1 MGAWIGDKKG
11 SRRICNHSAIVEPEQ
26 VVQHEEAALLA
37 LDGHEA
43 EHLAELERLVRVVDL
58 LLEVGHDDEL
68 NGRLISKEKEKKQQF
83 FRGGVDAQRDCRTRR
98 QGCRR
103 QQSAGRRLW

>member
-1 MGAWIGDKKG
+1 MLFTKGDKPPSIVCHMGAWIGDKKA

-68 NGRLISKEKEKKQQF
+68 NGRLISKEKEKNNSF
-83 FRGGVDAQRDCRTRR
+83 SEEG
-98 QGCRR
+98 
-103 QQSAGRRLW
+103 